1 MQWCIRYWWMRGVL
15 LGQKCKKNTWVS
27 VLRTAAWHRRAQK
40 QSSLEWG
47 RGKKTN
53 TQTKPQTKPTAELL
67 WQQRFKFCC
76 SQLLPFRAAAAPD
89 GLRLRHRPAEPY
101 PAPGFTR
108 PRGLGAFAPAT
119 AQLWGR
125 TLTEGPPVLL
135 TVPPAQAGRG
145 ADCENGGPG
154 RAGPRRGGAGS
165 EPAPAGAAPRPAAPM
180 GWRAGRGAAA
190 AVHVAFSRWRPLRTQ
205 LRGRLRGWGRRA
217 AAEGGGRAL
226 AALASP
232 RRPAGRGG
240 AFRAAARLRHAAG
253 LEAPQRS
260 GVNNVSR
267 GKSPAAAGGVR
278 EGRERLSVRPSRQL
292 RAAAERRLCPRRGL
306 RAASV
311 AGSLPL
317 GRGGQRRRPARPGQ
331 SRAPLISPPSP
342 PPPAGRCS
350 PVGGRQGGTGGGTLW
365 RRGGARPPSLLCAA
379 AGRGWPALPR
389 DPPAAGL
396 SRPARGR
403 GAAPPRRA
411 LFLEEHTWW
420 GGGLPRP

>member
-1 MQWCIRYWWMRGVL
+1 M
-15 LGQKCKKNTWVS
+15 
-27 VLRTAAWHRRAQK
+27 
-40 QSSLEWG
+40 
-47 RGKKTN
+47 
-53 TQTKPQTKPTAELL
+53 
-67 WQQRFKFCC
+67 
-76 SQLLPFRAAAAPD
+76 
-89 GLRLRHRPAEPY
+89 
-101 PAPGFTR
+101 
-108 PRGLGAFAPAT
+108 
-119 AQLWGR
+119 
-125 TLTEGPPVLL
+125 LL

-365 RRGGARPPSLLCAA
+365 RRGGARPAVPALCGSRPGLARPSPRSAGGWAFPPGEGPRGRSSA
-379 AGRGWPALPR
+379 AGPVSGGAHLVRRGPASALGLAGEMSPPGPPTP
-389 DPPAAGL
+389 DPA
-396 SRPARGR
+396 S
-403 GAAPPRRA
+403 APLA
-411 LFLEEHTWW
+411 STSAVAS
-420 GGGLPRP
+420 

>member
-1 MQWCIRYWWMRGVL
+1 M
-15 LGQKCKKNTWVS
+15 
-27 VLRTAAWHRRAQK
+27 
-40 QSSLEWG
+40 
-47 RGKKTN
+47 
-53 TQTKPQTKPTAELL
+53 
-67 WQQRFKFCC
+67 
-76 SQLLPFRAAAAPD
+76 
-89 GLRLRHRPAEPY
+89 
-101 PAPGFTR
+101 
-108 PRGLGAFAPAT
+108 
-119 AQLWGR
+119 
-125 TLTEGPPVLL
+125 LL

-217 AAEGGGRAL
+217 AAEGGARAL

-342 PPPAGRCS
+342 PPRPGAVRPSGAGRAGREGGRSGAAAEPGRPPCSVRQPAGAG
-350 PVGGRQGGTGGGTLW
+350 PPFPAI
-365 RRGGARPPSLLCAA
+365 RRRLGF
-379 AGRGWPALPR
+379 
-389 DPPAAGL
+389 
-396 SRPARGR
+396 PARR
-403 GAAPPRRA
+403 GAAGPLLRGGPCFWRSTPGEEGACLGPRPRRRDVSA
-411 LFLEEHTWW
+411 RAPDAGSGFSSS
-420 GGGLPRP
+420 GLHLCGSFVKAACLLSS